1 MQKKYIILLTV
12 IIALSGLTILEYSQG
27 TISGLIFSQMPYSY
41 YAHVLIPPT
50 NQSNGTYLG
59 GYYKI
64 NGTGQKFNLFL
75 NLTGAENSESPLD
88 YTSGG
93 LHVTGQINTIKVTPA
108 TIIALTQNNFKQAL
122 FNTILTGNMTMTSGV
137 WTGTSKFQNN
147 GQKFTGTFQI
157 PGPHDLLGRKLH
169 SHTKPKQHNI
179 ISRLRMCTLTT
190 NHKTST
196 MSMNNTTYK
205 KNTYLNILKNKRI
218 IRITS

>member
-1 MQKKYIILLTV
+1 
-12 IIALSGLTILEYSQG
+12 
-27 TISGLIFSQMPYSY
+27 MPYSY
-41 YAHVLIPPT
+41 YAHVIIPPT

-93 LHVTGQINTIKVTPA
+93 LHVTGQINTIKVTPS
-108 TIIALTQNNFKQAL
+108 TIIALTQNNFKQAI

-157 PGPHDLLGRKLH
+157 PGPQTYWEG
-169 SHTKPKQHNI
+169 NY
-179 ISRLRMCTLTT
+179 TLTP
-190 NHKTST
+190 NQ
-196 MSMNNTTYK
+196 NNMRLTADYVWHP
-205 KNTYLNILKNKRI
+205 NNEPQNIHNVHEQYYL
-218 IRITS
+218 